1 MTRQL
6 IGRALSGGVMILCVM
21 FLFTPVAHGQIVAT
35 RQKFVLSGSVGL
47 PGVTMQGLPGAPTTD
62 ENGVYSAEV
71 EYGWKGTV
79 SPVKLGYTF
88 APKQKVYQKI
98 TGNLT
103 EESYSATLLTFTV
116 SGSAGLP
123 GVQMNGLP
131 GDPISDPTG
140 RYTATVEYGW
150 SGSATPTKLGYR
162 FDPPSKMY
170 NDLTK
175 NLTSENYRPS
185 ELTFIVSGSVGA
197 DGVAMKGLPGNVV
210 TSGGGTYRATIPYGW
225 SGKVTPTKEGH
236 AFSPEFMEYPAM
248 ESDQTNQNFTAS
260 VFTFQISGTTNMAGV
275 MLKGFPD
282 EPITDTNGYYTA
294 IVPYGWS
301 GKVAP
306 EQTGYTFSPPGK
318 SYTKV
323 TSDYESQDYN
333 PTIIELTISGSAG
346 TSGVTME
353 GLPGNVVSDAT
364 GRYSAKVEFGWAGTV
379 TPTKEGF
386 SIDPPSQIFNPV
398 TSDRLNQNFKAE
410 RITFQVT
417 GNVNLPGVVLEGLP
431 GRVVS
436 GPDGSYSAEVGY
448 KWNGKVAP
456 KKSGY
461 TFEPPMMEYSD
472 LIFSQTNQD
481 YEARIIQHTISGQ
494 IRDETGPVAD
504 IFLLADKDG
513 GSATTD
519 IDGKYELLVDHAW
532 RGKITPQSE
541 KYTFTPAMKSL
552 DPVVQNVPNA
562 NFLGRIKML
571 SITNAIIVGNEPFQ
585 GVKVTA
591 DPGSYV
597 ANTDAK
603 GKFTIRVPY
612 GWSGALQ
619 FEKEGFDFSAANEV
633 YSDVTESID
642 KTAPEPRAVPST
654 PTAPIS
660 RTPSQP
666 ALTQPTTRPVTPPLT
681 QTPVE
686 QPATGDSERD
696 RLLAQLQRLQGRVDA
711 LAGSSAASPDSAFPD
726 VLPTPGS
733 DQRITTRNAVTLNLV
748 DVLGQISAK
757 TGVKIAIDATVTP
770 VPVSVGFDP
779 TTMPVPM
786 ALQRILEP
794 VGYTFKSM
802 GDDTYLVYR
811 PISNLFQGDDLRQ
824 ALQDIASMA
833 GVTIVSDPNV
843 GGEVWAD
850 LRNVPLETALETML
864 AGSPFIVKVTP
875 DYYLVADRSVDN
887 PAFAEFSET
896 HDVWLNYISP
906 KIAVE
911 HLSTAFDRYVKA
923 DSDPNSRVVTVTA
936 PAGMAERIVTDLKRL
951 DVRPRHVLL
960 DTRVVVMERSD
971 LLDVGVEWGFPN
983 ISAGTFGTSFDLEDA
998 GSWPW
1003 GVQIGYTADQTFT
1016 ESLLL
1021 ALNLMQKNGQAEIV
1035 SNPQV
1040 LAQDGKVSEL
1050 GVMIEEYFM
1059 LTPQSTSN
1067 IGYYSTT
1074 EMVKIESGTKLV
1086 ITPRIGD
1093 NGYITLEIATEVS
1106 DSIPAAA
1113 ATELPVVTRRRAR
1126 NVVTVQD
1133 GGTVA
1138 LAGLTENRSTK
1149 VDRKVPGLS
1158 NLPLVGG
1165 LFKNKSHEGVTK
1177 EIAVFVTAHLVP
1189 ETGEMTY
1196 ESAPQTMPQGV
1207 GVQPQRRA
1215 SAGGDFQQGLMR
1227 SLESQPR

>member
-1 MTRQL
+1 M
-6 IGRALSGGVMILCVM
+6 VLCVL
-21 FLFTPVAHGQIVAT
+21 FLLTPVTHGQIVAV

-88 APKQKVYQKI
+88 EPKQKVYQKI
-98 TGNLT
+98 TGNLS
-103 EESYSATLLTFTV
+103 EENYSVNVVTYTI

-131 GDPISDPTG
+131 GDPISDPAG
-140 RYTATVEYGW
+140 RYTATIEWGW
-150 SGSATPTKLGYR
+150 SGSVTPMKQGYR
-162 FDPPSKMY
+162 FNPPNKMY
-170 NDLTK
+170 NELAK
-175 NLTSENYRPS
+175 NLTNENYQPN
-185 ELTFIVSGSVGA
+185 EVTFIISGSVGA

-210 TSGGGTYRATIPYGW
+210 TSGGGNYRAQVPYGW
-225 SGKVTPTKEGH
+225 SGKITPTKEGH
-236 AFSPEFMEYPAM
+236 EFSPEFMEYPAL
-248 ESDQTNQNFTAS
+248 ESDQANQNYTAS

-275 MLKGFPD
+275 ILKGFPD
-282 EPITDTNGYYTA
+282 EPITDTDGYYTA

-306 EQTGYTFSPPGK
+306 EQAGYTFMPPNK

-379 TPTKEGF
+379 TPTKEGW
-386 SIDPPSQIFNPV
+386 SIDPPSQIFSPV
-398 TSDRLNQNFKAE
+398 TSDRLNQKFKAE
-410 RITFQVT
+410 RIKFQVS
-417 GNVNLPGVVLEGLP
+417 GNVGLAGVVLEGLP

-436 GPDGSYSAEVGY
+436 GPDGSYSATVNY
-448 KWNGKVAP
+448 KFSGKVMP

-461 TFEPPMMEYSD
+461 TFDPPMMEYSE

-481 YEARIIQHTISGQ
+481 YLPRIIQHTISGQ
-494 IRDETGPVAD
+494 VRDETGPVAD

-519 IDGKYELLVDHAW
+519 ADGKYELLVDHGW
-532 RGKITPQSE
+532 RGKITPKSD

-562 NFLGRIKML
+562 NFIGRIKML
-571 SITNAIIVGNEPFQ
+571 SISNAIIVGDEPFQ

-591 DPGSYV
+591 DPGGY
-597 ANTDAK
+597 ATTTDTK

-612 GWSGALQ
+612 GWSGALR
-619 FEKEGFDFSAANEV
+619 FEKEGFDFSAANEIYDNV
-633 YSDVTESID
+633 IENID
-642 KTAPEPRAVPST
+642 KTAPEPSPVPPV
-654 PTAPIS
+654 PTAPIH

-666 ALTQPTTRPVTPPLT
+666 APTQPTTRPVTPPLT
-681 QTPVE
+681 ETPVE
-686 QPATGDSERD
+686 QPVTGDPDRD
-696 RLLAQLQRLQGRVDA
+696 LLLDEIRRMQKQLDGLTGSGAA
-711 LAGSSAASPDSAFPD
+711 LPDSEFPD
-726 VLPTPGS
+726 VLPTPGP

-748 DVLGQISAK
+748 DVLGQLSAK
-757 TGVKIAIDATVTP
+757 TGVKIAVDATVQP

-794 VGYTFKSM
+794 AGYMYKSM

-811 PISNLFQGDDLRQ
+811 PISNMFQGEDLRQ
-824 ALQDIASMA
+824 ALQDTASMA

-850 LRNVPLETALETML
+850 IRDVPLETALETML
-864 AGSPFIVKVTP
+864 AGSPFVVTVTP

-887 PAFAEFSET
+887 PAFAEISET
-896 HDVWLNYISP
+896 HDVWLNNISP

-911 HLSTAFDRYVKA
+911 HLSTAFERYVKA

-936 PAGMAERIVTDLKRL
+936 PTGMAERIVTDLKRL

-960 DTRVVVMERSD
+960 DARVVVMERSD

-983 ISAGTFGTSFDLEDA
+983 ISAGTFGTGFDLENA
-998 GSWPW
+998 GAWPW

-1021 ALNLMQKNGQAEIV
+1021 ALNLLQKNGQAEIV

-1040 LAQDGKVSEL
+1040 LAQDGRVSEL
-1050 GVMIEEYFM
+1050 GVMTEEYYM
-1059 LTPQSTSN
+1059 LTPPSN
-1067 IGYYSTT
+1067 SGYGYYSST

-1086 ITPRIGD
+1086 ITPKIGD

-1113 ATELPVVTRRRAR
+1113 ATDLPVVTRRKAR

-1138 LAGLTENRSTK
+1138 LAGLTENRSRK
-1149 VDRKVPGLS
+1149 VDSKVPGLS

-1165 LFKNKSHEGVTK
+1165 LFKNKDHEGVTK
-1177 EIAVFVTAHLVP
+1177 EIAVFVTANLIP
-1189 ETGEMTY
+1189 ETGEMTVGA
-1196 ESAPQTMPQGV
+1196 APATMPQGV
-1207 GVQPQRRA
+1207 GVQPQRQA
-1215 SAGGDFQQGLMR
+1215 SAGGDFQQGLR
-1227 SLESQPR
+1227 QSLESQPR